1 MNNVISVEPAACT
14 EHQKLS
20 EACQRALDVWNEQ
33 RAEFSRSYHISAEAG
48 DELVRLQANYARAYT
63 VLQRHEH
70 NCLLCQLVSRL
81 RERHFQDSSD
91 AYFESI
97 L

>member
-1 MNNVISVEPAACT
+1 MNKVISVGTAACT
-14 EHQKLS
+14 ENQKLS
-20 EACQRALDVWNEQ
+20 EACQRTLNVWNEQ
-33 RAEFSRSYHISAEAG
+33 RAEFSKSYPISAEAG

-70 NCLLCQLVSRL
+70 SCLLCQLVSRAQ
-81 RERHFQDSSD
+81 ERDFGNTSD
-91 AYFESI
+91 AYVESV